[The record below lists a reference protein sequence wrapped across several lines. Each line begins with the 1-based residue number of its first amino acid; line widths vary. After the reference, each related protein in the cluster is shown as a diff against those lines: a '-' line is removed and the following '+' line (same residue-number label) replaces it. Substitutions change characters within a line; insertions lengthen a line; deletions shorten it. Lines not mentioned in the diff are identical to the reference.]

1 MGKYAIVGLSCLFPG
16 AATPDAYW
24 NNLMGAVDS
33 RTEGG
38 ERIFGHDPLAEE
50 TGPED
55 ERDRHRIYCT
65 RGGFIEATADLD
77 PSGYLLPA
85 DYLAGLDRSFHWA
98 LRVAGDALAD
108 AGVSPAAADGRA
120 AGRRTGVVFGNY
132 PFPTPASGRTAGKL
146 WDAAVYEG
154 LAAAGFPA
162 AGLPSGAADGSPA
175 RDRAAG
181 PAQRPL
187 DTLPEAHPLGR
198 LDARAEADNRGSFGA
213 GAVGGR
219 GGSVVQ
225 GPLGARLEAR
235 RLGSFEARAEADNR
249 GSFGAGAV
257 GGGGGSVVQGPL
269 GARLEARRLGSFEA
283 RAEAD
288 NRGSFGAGA
297 VGGRGGSV
305 GQGPLGAR
313 LEARRLGSFEA
324 RAEAHNLWPGGLPAH
339 VVAAALG
346 LDGPRHTL
354 DAACS
359 SALYAI
365 KLACAQL
372 ATGRADL
379 MLAGGVCAPDP
390 TVIHLSFS
398 DLHAYPPDGFSQPFD
413 ARSKGIITG
422 QGAAMVALKRLA
434 DARRDGDRVYAVVDA
449 VALGNDGP
457 GKHLLAPNV
466 NGQLAAYELAQKD
479 AGIEPQDVQYV
490 ECHATGTPLGDR
502 TELDGVE
509 RHFGRGPLLGSVKGN
524 IGHLLT
530 AAGMSSLVKVV
541 LALGHGVIPPTVG
554 VERPLPDTVANRVV
568 REPTPWPA
576 TEGVRRAAVSA
587 FGFGGTNAHVV
598 LSGPETDAEDDGTER
613 RTPQSL
619 AVIGMGAHFGSLTT
633 LDEFERAG
641 YEGTGAVRELPS
653 HRWRGFETLG
663 DGGAPQAAYIDGF
676 EVDATSYRIPPK
688 DLDHFN
694 QQHLLMMRVAE
705 EALKDAGYERP
716 APGGKDGAKGRR
728 VAVVLGMEMEP
739 SAEGHGA
746 RYALGRKLA
755 AWSATAGL
763 EPTEQQLAALT
774 RAARDGIHDSIE
786 ANEVLSYIG
795 NIMAARISSLW
806 NLTGPSFTVSSD
818 SAVGVD
824 ALDTARLLL
833 LDPSIEAVLVGAV
846 DLAAGPESTRARELL
861 TPGSVLGDG
870 AGAVV
875 VTRPGSVPPG
885 RTVYATVDALAVHHS
900 PTLDPRPAPDLV
912 AAAAEEALAA
922 AGVTPADVELVEAGA
937 AQDGTLEGLTRVWSA
952 ERAGGLLRTAV
963 SSVNSAVGDTGCAS
977 ALASVIR
984 AALCLHYGYQPIA
997 PEGVDGARLAGS
1009 AFFLAGDSRP
1019 WLRERREGR
1028 RTASVS
1034 VIGSAGSHAHVV
1046 LGGAQTRGEVAATD
1060 WVRSGG
1066 SLVVPV
1072 GADDI
1077 DTLMRRLGELREAV
1091 DSGADWT
1098 AQLADDRPAALKAVL
1113 VADDPAG
1120 LVRQLDQAAKDLPA
1134 VYRAGGEWTSP
1145 SGSCFAA
1152 RPAGGPGTR
1161 TALVYPGAFNSY
1173 LGLGRSLF
1181 RAFPGLLPRF
1191 ETQAELPAEML
1202 RSAAL
1207 YPRALGPLGRRELMG
1222 REAELIE
1229 DIPLMLA
1236 VGTSYAL
1243 LSTDLVREVLGVP
1256 VHGAFGYS
1264 LGESSMLFATGGWI
1278 KEARATTKIDASPLF
1293 VDRLRGPKKTVRALW
1308 GLGDEVPDQQV
1319 WATHVLLAP
1328 TDAVRAAVQR
1338 HDRVFITHVNTP
1350 TEVVVAGDPAQCR
1363 DVIAELGCQSAR
1375 SPANHVMHCPVVDGV
1390 LSELADLN
1398 RYPTGD
1404 VGDLVLYSSRHYAPV
1419 GALDQDVVAHNIA
1432 VTLRETVDFP
1442 RLIRRAY
1449 EDGFRCFIEV
1459 GPSSTCTRWIHET
1472 LGDDPHLSVPVDR
1485 RGARGATDIAR
1496 LVARLATHG
1505 VPVDLTPFRPRT
1517 AAPRRAPGL
1526 RTFTVGGTPVAPLVR
1541 DAAAP
1546 VLQAVRRA
1554 PHRPAPPPTPAAAVM
1569 GGAERGE
1576 HGAVLSPSRA
1586 PAAAATNVPGGEADP
1601 RDGAA
1606 PGGGAERRNHPTPTA
1621 TASARGAAPQ
1631 GRAVTVRADGGPV
1644 PAPAAPESAT
1654 APPAPTPAGATAPVA
1669 TASGGGAEPPGR
1681 AVPSV
1686 PLPAPAP
1693 PVPAT
1698 APPAPTPAGPTVPVA
1713 TASGGGAEPPG
1724 HVVPVVALPAS
1735 ALPVPATAPP
1745 APTPAGPTVP
1755 VATASGGG
1763 AEPPGRVVP
1772 VVALPASALPAPATV
1787 PTTPTPAGA
1796 TVPVATASGGGAEP
1810 PGRVVPVV
1818 ALPAPAFPVPAT
1830 APPTP
1835 TPAGA
1840 TVPVATASDGGAEP
1854 PGHVVPVVALSAP
1867 VLPVPA
1873 TVPTPPTPAGPT
1885 VPVVTASGGG
1895 AEPPGRAVP
1904 SVPVAVGDVLVPVPA
1919 PATAPPAP
1927 MPAAAPVPAVTAVA
1941 APGAAA
1947 PVPVTA
1953 GAPDQAPE
1961 LPVTAFHATEWDT
1974 AMPTRPDGPP
1984 VPALSLE
1991 REPITM
1997 LPADAVS
2004 AQSLGAV
2011 PPQAERADVPPRP
2024 AIFGAPLPVPEKP
2037 RQPDDHAATLTLVRS
2052 LRAEILEAHQEVLDA
2067 QRELR
2072 EELTAVLS
2080 ASTPVRPTPAAT
2092 EHPPKPEGVVW
2103 DEHDLLE
2110 FAVGKVGNVFGPR
2123 FTRID
2128 GYDRRVRLPAPP
2140 YLFATRVTR
2149 LDAEPGEFKPS
2160 FIRTEYD
2167 VPEDA
2172 WYAVD
2177 GQVPPAVTIE
2187 AGQCDLLLISYLGA
2201 DFTNRGQRVYRLL
2214 DSSLSFLGDLP
2225 RTGQTLRYDIW
2236 IDQFVRQG
2244 DTLLFFFHYDCYAD
2258 GELILKLNNACA
2270 GFFTDEELESSPGLV
2285 QGRVAPGLKEA
2296 ADPGRTA
2303 FKPLATTHRT
2313 SLTSADLDAL
2323 AEGRVAE
2330 VFGPGHRQPPGCNT
2344 SLRLPTRPLLM
2355 ADEVTV
2361 LDRKGGSHG
2370 LGRIEAVKELA
2381 PDAWYFTSHFPDDP
2395 VLAGSLV
2402 AEGAVQLLE
2411 TYALSLGLHLTLPDA
2426 RFQPVPDLRT
2436 EVKVRGQITPRNAR
2450 IEYRIDIT
2458 ELTLLPRP
2466 SLVADVVVLR
2476 DGTPSISVTGLGIRL
2491 REKPGTPYRP
2501 ETAGTVPHFL
2511 GRLSPA
2517 TGEPALL
2524 NEFHMAHAAKGD
2536 LAVAMGPEF
2545 EIYADSRAPYIPN
2558 GDFLFVDRVMKLEGT
2573 RGTLKRGA
2581 VMVTEYDSPEDA
2593 WYYADNGHPSM
2604 PNCVHMES
2612 SLQAAILLGY
2622 YLGATLPFPEEQF
2635 SIRNLDGHATLVKDI
2650 DLRGK
2655 TVQHRS
2661 TLLSSDRMPGSILQ
2675 NFSYELSCDGEVF
2688 YTGESLFG
2696 YFNEKALAHQVGLD
2710 KGQHVLPWLDTQPA
2724 RPPGT
2729 RRVDLRDFRAAE
2741 SARRGPR
2748 LAGGHL
2754 DLVEWVDILPGGG
2767 EHGQGYLRGHR
2778 SIRPDEWYFSC
2789 HFHRD
2794 PVMPGS
2800 LGVEALL
2807 QGMQVYAVETG
2818 LTDGLRN
2825 PRFAL
2830 SAGTDTTWS
2839 YRGQILRTD
2848 PDMEFDVHIKEIRRE
2863 PGRIVLLGD
2872 AHVWKSTL
2880 RIYRLGDLGIEIHH
2894 D

>member
-24 NNLMGAVDS
+24 SNLMGAVDS

-38 ERIFGHDPLAEE
+38 ERIFGHDPLAEGDGE
-50 TGPED
+50 
-55 ERDRHRIYCT
+55 DRHRIYCT
-65 RGGFIEATADLD
+65 RGGFLQAAPDLD

-98 LRVAGDALAD
+98 LRVAADALAD

-146 WDAAVYEG
+146 WDAAVSEG

-175 RDRAAG
+175 RDRTAGPAQGPSGARAEADDLGRLGAGAAGGRAAG
-181 PAQRPL
+181 PAQGLLGAGSDVDRL
-187 DTLPEAHPLGR
+187 GSLGAGVWVDDLGR
-198 LDARAEADNRGSFGA
+198 LGAGPAGDPGGSPAQGPPDTRSEADRLGPFGARAEAHNPGRLGADPAGDPGGSSAQGLLGA
-213 GAVGGR
+213 GSEVD
-219 GGSVVQ
+219 
-225 GPLGARLEAR
+225 
-235 RLGSFEARAEADNR
+235 RLGSL
-249 GSFGAGAV
+249 GAGV
-257 GGGGGSVVQGPL
+257 GVDDLGRLGAGPAGDGGGSSAQGPPDT
-269 GARLEARRLGSFEA
+269 RSEARHLGP
-283 RAEAD
+283 
-288 NRGSFGAGA
+288 FG
-297 VGGRGGSV
+297 
-305 GQGPLGAR
+305 
-313 LEARRLGSFEA
+313 A

-466 NGQLAAYELAQKD
+466 SGQLAAYELAHRE
-479 AGIEPQDVQYV
+479 AGVEPQDIQYV

-509 RHFGRGPLLGSVKGN
+509 RHFGRTPLLGSVKGN

-541 LALGHGVIPPTVG
+541 LALGHGVIPPTIKVA
-554 VERPLPDTVANRVV
+554 EPLPGTVADRVV

-576 TEGVRRAAVSA
+576 TGGARRAAVSA

-619 AVIGMGAHFGSLTT
+619 AVIGMGAHFGSFTT

-641 YEGTGAVRELPS
+641 YEGTGTVRELPS

-663 DGGAPQAAYIDGF
+663 DGGAPRAAYIDGF

-755 AWSATAGL
+755 AWSAAAGL
-763 EPTEQQLAALT
+763 EPTQEQLAALT

-795 NIMAARISSLW
+795 SIMAARISSLW
-806 NLTGPSFTVSSD
+806 NFTGPSFTVSSD

-846 DLAAGPESTRARELL
+846 DLAAGPESTRARGLL
-861 TPGSVLGDG
+861 APGSVLGDG
-870 AGAVV
+870 AGAVI
-875 VTRPGSVPPG
+875 VTRPGSVPPE

-937 AQDGTLEGLTRVWSA
+937 AHDGTLEGLSRVWSA
-952 ERAGGLLRTAV
+952 ERAGGALRTAV
-963 SSVNSAVGDTGCAS
+963 SAVNSAVGDTGCAS

-984 AALCLHYGYQPIA
+984 AALCLHYGYQPVA

-1028 RTASVS
+1028 RTAGVS

-1077 DTLMRRLGELREAV
+1077 DTLMRRLGELRDAV
-1091 DSGADWT
+1091 ESGGDWT
-1098 AQLADDRPAALKAVL
+1098 ARLAEDRPAALKAVL

-1120 LVRQLDQAAKDLPA
+1120 LVRQLDQAAKDLPG
-1134 VYRAGGEWTSP
+1134 VYRAGGEWISP

-1173 LGLGRSLF
+1173 LGLGRALF

-1191 ETQAELPAEML
+1191 EAQAELPAEML

-1207 YPRALGPLGRRELMG
+1207 YPRALGPLDRRELMG

-1308 GLGDEVPDQQV
+1308 GIGDEVPDQQV

-1328 TDAVRAAVQR
+1328 ADAVRAAVQR

-1363 DVIAELGCQSAR
+1363 DLIDQLGCQSAR

-1390 LSELADLN
+1390 LPELADLN

-1485 RGARGATDIAR
+1485 RGARGATDMAR

-1517 AAPRRAPGL
+1517 AAHRRAPGL
-1526 RTFTVGGTPVAPLVR
+1526 RTFTVGGTPVAPLVKE
-1541 DAAAP
+1541 AAAP
-1546 VLQAVRRA
+1546 VLDAVRRV
-1554 PHRPAPPPTPAAAVM
+1554 PAVAVM
-1569 GGAERGE
+1569 GGAEREE
-1576 HGAVLSPSRA
+1576 HGAA
-1586 PAAAATNVPGGEADP
+1586 PTNVPVGEADP
-1601 RDGAA
+1601 RTPTAPQAPPPGAA
-1606 PGGGAERRNHPTPTA
+1606 RRNHP
-1621 TASARGAAPQ
+1621 APPQ
-1631 GRAVTVRADGGPV
+1631 DRAVSSVPV
-1644 PAPAAPESAT
+1644 PAAAGSPPAAAAVS
-1654 APPAPTPAGATAPVA
+1654 PAPAVAPASVATVTGRDAVPQGGAVPSVPVGGAFVPRPARAAPDSAPVSPA
-1669 TASGGGAEPPGR
+1669 PAPARASVPVAPASGRDAVPQGR

-1686 PLPAPAP
+1686 PAVAAAVSPAP
-1693 PVPAT
+1693 PVA
-1698 APPAPTPAGPTVPVA
+1698 
-1713 TASGGGAEPPG
+1713 
-1724 HVVPVVALPAS
+1724 PAS
-1735 ALPVPATAPP
+1735 VAAVTGRDAVPQGPAVSSMPVGAPVPGLGAAAP
-1745 APTPAGPTVP
+1745 AA
-1755 VATASGGG
+1755 
-1763 AEPPGRVVP
+1763 
-1772 VVALPASALPAPATV
+1772 ATV
-1787 PTTPTPAGA
+1787 PPADA
-1796 TVPVATASGGGAEP
+1796 PLPVAPAL
-1810 PGRVVPVV
+1810 GREAVPQ
-1818 ALPAPAFPVPAT
+1818 
-1830 APPTP
+1830 
-1835 TPAGA
+1835 
-1840 TVPVATASDGGAEP
+1840 
-1854 PGHVVPVVALSAP
+1854 
-1867 VLPVPA
+1867 
-1873 TVPTPPTPAGPT
+1873 
-1885 VPVVTASGGG
+1885 
-1895 AEPPGRAVP
+1895 GRAVP
-1904 SVPVAVGDVLVPVPA
+1904 VGGAPVPG
-1919 PATAPPAP
+1919 
-1927 MPAAAPVPAVTAVA
+1927 PAAAAPGSAAVSPVPAVTAVA
-1941 APGAAA
+1941 PLGAS
-1947 PVPVTA
+1947 PSVPVTA

-1961 LPVTAFHATEWDT
+1961 LPDTAFHATEWDT

-1997 LPADAVS
+1997 LPAAAVS
-2004 AQSLGAV
+2004 APVV
-2011 PPQAERADVPPRP
+2011 PPQAGRADVPPRP

-2080 ASTPVRPTPAAT
+2080 ASTSVPAAPAT
-2092 EHPPKPEGVVW
+2092 TPRPPKPEGVVW

-2140 YLFATRVTR
+2140 YLFATRVTQ

-2285 QGRVAPGLKEA
+2285 QGRVAPGLKVT

-2323 AEGRVAE
+2323 AEGRIAE

-2370 LGRIEAVKELA
+2370 LGRIEAVQELA

-2458 ELTLLPRP
+2458 ELNLLPRP

-2536 LAVAMGPEF
+2536 LAIAMGPEF

-2604 PNCVHMES
+2604 PNCVYMES

-2635 SIRNLDGHATLVKDI
+2635 SIRNLDGHATLVKDV

-2696 YFNEKALAHQVGLD
+2696 YFTEKALVHQVGLD
-2710 KGQHVLPWLDTQPA
+2710 KGQHVLPWLDTQSA
-2724 RPPGT
+2724 RPSGT
-2729 RRVDLRDFRAAE
+2729 RRIDLRDFRTAE
-2741 SARRGPR
+2741 TARRGPR

-2818 LTDGLRN
+2818 LTEGLRN

-2830 SAGTDTTWS
+2830 ATGVDTTWS

-2863 PGRIVLLGD
+2863 PGRVVVIGD

-2880 RIYRLGDLGIEIHH
+2880 RIYRLGDLAIEIHH

>member
-16 AATPDAYW
+16 AATPEAYW
-24 NNLMGAVDS
+24 NNLMGGVDS

-38 ERIFGHDPLAEE
+38 ERIFGHDPLAGGGEGGEE
-50 TGPED
+50 
-55 ERDRHRIYCT
+55 RHRIYCT
-65 RGGFIEATADLD
+65 RGGFVEDAPALD
-77 PSGYLLPA
+77 PAGYALPA

-146 WDAAVYEG
+146 WDAAVSEG

-162 AGLPSGAADGSPA
+162 AGLPSGAADGDPA
-175 RDRAAG
+175 SDPGAA
-181 PAQRPL
+181 
-187 DTLPEAHPLGR
+187 T
-198 LDARAEADNRGSFGA
+198 
-213 GAVGGR
+213 AV
-219 GGSVVQ
+219 
-225 GPLGARLEAR
+225 
-235 RLGSFEARAEADNR
+235 
-249 GSFGAGAV
+249 
-257 GGGGGSVVQGPL
+257 
-269 GARLEARRLGSFEA
+269 
-283 RAEAD
+283 
-288 NRGSFGAGA
+288 
-297 VGGRGGSV
+297 
-305 GQGPLGAR
+305 
-313 LEARRLGSFEA
+313 
-324 RAEAHNLWPGGLPAH
+324 AHNMWPGGLPAH

-359 SALYAI
+359 SALYALQ
-365 KLACAQL
+365 LACAQL

-434 DARRDGDRVYAVVDA
+434 DAQRDGDRVYAVIDA

-466 NGQLAAYELAQKD
+466 TGQLATYELAYRD
-479 AGIEPQDVQYV
+479 TDFTPQDVQYV

-541 LALGHGVIPPTVG
+541 LALGQGVIPPTVG
-554 VERPLPDTVANRVV
+554 VAEPLPDTVADRVV
-568 REPTPWPA
+568 RQPVPWPA
-576 TEGVRRAAVSA
+576 ADGARRAAVSA

-598 LSGPETDAEDDGTER
+598 LSEPGGRQEDPAE
-613 RTPQSL
+613 PSKPSPM
-619 AVIGMGAHFGSLTT
+619 AVIGMGAHFGSFTT

-641 YEGTGAVRELPS
+641 YEGTDAVRELPP
-653 HRWRGFETLG
+653 HRWRGFETL
-663 DGGAPQAAYIDGF
+663 DGVAAPPAAYIEGF

-716 APGGKDGAKGRR
+716 GPGTKGRR

-755 AWSATAGL
+755 AWCAGAGL
-763 EPTEQQLAALT
+763 APTDEQLAALT

-818 SAVGVD
+818 SAVGAD
-824 ALDTARLLL
+824 ALDAARLLL

-846 DLAAGPESTRARELL
+846 DLAAGPESTLARAALFAGAAL
-861 TPGSVLGDG
+861 MPGGPLGDG
-870 AGAVV
+870 AGALV
-875 VTRPGSVPPG
+875 VTRPGSVPPE
-885 RTVYATVDALAVHHS
+885 RTVYATVDSLAVHHS
-900 PTLDPRPAPDLV
+900 PTLDPRPDPGLV

-922 AGVTPADVELVEAGA
+922 AGVTPAEVELVESGA
-937 AQDGTLEGLTRVWSA
+937 LTDGALTGLTRVWTG
-952 ERAGGLLRTAV
+952 EKPLRTAL
-963 SSVNSAVGDTGCAS
+963 SSVNSAVGDAGCAS
-977 ALASVIR
+977 VLASVIR
-984 AALCLHYGYQPIA
+984 AALCLHYAYQPVA
-997 PEGVDGARLAGS
+997 PAGVDGTRLAGS
-1009 AFFLAGDSRP
+1009 ALFLATDSRP

-1028 RTASVS
+1028 RIASVS
-1034 VIGSAGSHAHVV
+1034 VTGTAGTHAHLV

-1077 DTLMRRLGELREAV
+1077 DTLVRRLGELRDAVEA
-1091 DSGADWT
+1091 GGDW
-1098 AQLADDRPAALKAVL
+1098 AGLVEDRPAALKAVL

-1120 LVRQLDQAAKDLPA
+1120 LIRQLEQASKDLPG

-1152 RPAGGPGTR
+1152 RPAGGPGTK

-1173 LGLGRSLF
+1173 LGLGRSFF

-1202 RSAAL
+1202 RSHAL
-1207 YPRALGPLGRRELMG
+1207 YPRALRPIDRRELMR
-1222 REAELIE
+1222 REAELID

-1264 LGESSMLFATGGWI
+1264 LGESSMLFATGGWV

-1293 VDRLRGPKKTVRALW
+1293 VDRLRGRKKTVRGLW
-1308 GLGDEVPDQQV
+1308 GLGDDVPDQDV
-1319 WATHVLLAP
+1319 WATYVVLAP
-1328 TDAVRAAVQR
+1328 AAEVRAAVGGY
-1338 HDRVFITHVNTP
+1338 DRVYITHVNTP
-1350 TEVVVAGDPAQCR
+1350 AEVVVAGDPAQCR
-1363 DVIAELGCQSAR
+1363 ELIDGLGCQSAR

-1390 LSELADLN
+1390 LPELADLN

-1442 RLIRRAY
+1442 RLVRRAY

-1472 LGDDPHLSVPVDR
+1472 LGDDPHVSVPVDR
-1485 RGARGATDIAR
+1485 RGARGATDTAR
-1496 LVARLATHG
+1496 LVARLAAHAI
-1505 VPVDLTPFRPRT
+1505 PVDLTPFRPRT
-1517 AAPRRAPGL
+1517 TPEPRPIGR
-1526 RTFTVGGTPVAPLVR
+1526 RTFEVGGTPVTPLVTEAATPVLEGVR
-1541 DAAAP
+1541 RLPEPAVVSAGTPASGRAPVSAGAPASEAVSAAAETTPSEPVRMLPATAPVEPVRTFPASVPAEPVPAVPVTAASQLSPALTTAAAAP
-1546 VLQAVRRA
+1546 GATPRA
-1554 PHRPAPPPTPAAAVM
+1554 Q
-1569 GGAERGE
+1569 
-1576 HGAVLSPSRA
+1576 
-1586 PAAAATNVPGGEADP
+1586 AAAAS
-1601 RDGAA
+1601 GAA
-1606 PGGGAERRNHPTPTA
+1606 PPAPAPHHAPPTA
-1621 TASARGAAPQ
+1621 TAP
-1631 GRAVTVRADGGPV
+1631 GPR
-1644 PAPAAPESAT
+1644 P
-1654 APPAPTPAGATAPVA
+1654 
-1669 TASGGGAEPPGR
+1669 EPPPP
-1681 AVPSV
+1681 PSS
-1686 PLPAPAP
+1686 P
-1693 PVPAT
+1693 
-1698 APPAPTPAGPTVPVA
+1698 
-1713 TASGGGAEPPG
+1713 
-1724 HVVPVVALPAS
+1724 
-1735 ALPVPATAPP
+1735 
-1745 APTPAGPTVP
+1745 
-1755 VATASGGG
+1755 
-1763 AEPPGRVVP
+1763 
-1772 VVALPASALPAPATV
+1772 
-1787 PTTPTPAGA
+1787 
-1796 TVPVATASGGGAEP
+1796 
-1810 PGRVVPVV
+1810 
-1818 ALPAPAFPVPAT
+1818 
-1830 APPTP
+1830 
-1835 TPAGA
+1835 
-1840 TVPVATASDGGAEP
+1840 
-1854 PGHVVPVVALSAP
+1854 
-1867 VLPVPA
+1867 
-1873 TVPTPPTPAGPT
+1873 
-1885 VPVVTASGGG
+1885 
-1895 AEPPGRAVP
+1895 
-1904 SVPVAVGDVLVPVPA
+1904 
-1919 PATAPPAP
+1919 
-1927 MPAAAPVPAVTAVA
+1927 
-1941 APGAAA
+1941 

-1961 LPVTAFHATEWDT
+1961 PPVEGFHATEWDT

-1991 REPITM
+1991 RDPITM
-1997 LPADAVS
+1997 LPADAVP
-2004 AQSLGAV
+2004 APSLGAV
-2011 PPQAERADVPPRP
+2011 PPQAAPADVPADVPPRP
-2024 AIFGAPLPVPEKP
+2024 AIFGAPLPVPPKP
-2037 RQPDDHAATLTLVRS
+2037 DRPTDDRAATLALVRS

-2072 EELTAVLS
+2072 EELTALLS
-2080 ASTPVRPTPAAT
+2080 TSPTPQPPALAQSPLPTQPPALAQPPTSTQPSTSTPQPPAPTPAQPPTPTQPPTPLQPPTTPQSPPPSPQSPPITPQAPPT
-2092 EHPPKPEGVVW
+2092 TPHPPKPEGVVW
-2103 DEHDLLE
+2103 DERDLLE

-2123 FTRID
+2123 FARID

-2140 YLFATRVTR
+2140 YLFATRVTQ
-2149 LDAEPGEFKPS
+2149 LDAEPGEFRPS

-2214 DSSLSFLGDLP
+2214 DSSLSFVGDLP

-2285 QGRVAPGLKEA
+2285 QGKVAGKVKSQ
-2296 ADPGRTA
+2296 ADSGRSG
-2303 FKPLATTHRT
+2303 FKPLAVTHRT
-2313 SLTSADLDAL
+2313 SLSATDLDAL
-2323 AEGRVAE
+2323 AEGRIAD

-2355 ADEVTV
+2355 ADEVTL

-2411 TYALSLGLHLTLPDA
+2411 LYALSLGLHLTLPDA
-2426 RFQPVPDLRT
+2426 RFQPVPGLRT

-2476 DGTPSISVTGLGIRL
+2476 DGTPSIGVTGLGIRL

-2545 EIYADSRAPYIPN
+2545 EVYADSRAPYIPN

-2581 VMVTEYDSPEDA
+2581 VMVTEYDAPEDA
-2593 WYYADNGHPSM
+2593 WYYADNGHPYM
-2604 PNCVHMES
+2604 PNCVYMES

-2635 SIRNLDGHATLVKDI
+2635 SIRNLDGRATLVKDV

-2661 TLLSSDRMPGSILQ
+2661 TLLSSDRMPGSTLQ

-2710 KGQHVLPWLDTQPA
+2710 KGQHVLPWLDTQGA
-2724 RPPGT
+2724 RPAGT
-2729 RRVDLRDFRAAE
+2729 RRVDLREYRAAE
-2741 SARRGPR
+2741 ATRGGPR

-2754 DLVEWVDILPGGG
+2754 DLVEWLDVLPGGG

-2830 SAGTDTTWS
+2830 SSGTETKWT

-2848 PDMEFDVHIKEIRRE
+2848 PDMEFDVHVKEVRRE

-2880 RIYRLGDLGIEIHH
+2880 RIYRLEDLGIEIHH

>member
-16 AATPDAYW
+16 AATPDTYW

-38 ERIFGHDPLAEE
+38 ERIFGHDPLAE
-50 TGPED
+50 D
-55 ERDRHRIYCT
+55 ENADRHRIYCT
-65 RGGFIEATADLD
+65 RGGFVEAGEVID
-77 PSGYLLPA
+77 PAAYALPA

-98 LRVAGDALAD
+98 LRVADNALAD
-108 AGVSPAAADGRA
+108 AGASPAAAAGRGV
-120 AGRRTGVVFGNY
+120 GRRTGVVFGNY
-132 PFPTPASGRTAGKL
+132 PFPTPSSGRTAGKL

-154 LAAAGFPA
+154 LAAAGFSA
-162 AGLPSGAADGSPA
+162 AGLPSGAEDGSPA
-175 RDRAAG
+175 RDRSQGDLG
-181 PAQRPL
+181 PAGSNGPSGDGSSGDPRNP
-187 DTLPEAHPLGR
+187 
-198 LDARAEADNRGSFGA
+198 AD
-213 GAVGGR
+213 
-219 GGSVVQ
+219 
-225 GPLGARLEAR
+225 
-235 RLGSFEARAEADNR
+235 
-249 GSFGAGAV
+249 
-257 GGGGGSVVQGPL
+257 
-269 GARLEARRLGSFEA
+269 
-283 RAEAD
+283 
-288 NRGSFGAGA
+288 
-297 VGGRGGSV
+297 
-305 GQGPLGAR
+305 
-313 LEARRLGSFEA
+313 
-324 RAEAHNLWPGGLPAH
+324 AHNLWPGGLPAH

-365 KLACAQL
+365 QLACAQL
-372 ATGRADL
+372 ATGGADV

-434 DARRDGDRVYAVVDA
+434 DARRDGDRVYAVIDSVS
-449 VALGNDGP
+449 LGNDGP
-457 GKHLLAPNV
+457 GKHLLVPNV
-466 NGQLAAYELAQKD
+466 TGQLAAYELAYRE
-479 AGIEPQDVQYV
+479 AGIEPRDVQYV

-509 RHFGRGPLLGSVKGN
+509 RYFGRGPLLGSVKGN

-541 LALGHGVIPPTVG
+541 LALGRGVIPPTTG
-554 VERPLPDTVANRVV
+554 VAVPLPGTVADRVV

-576 TEGVRRAAVSA
+576 TTDGVRRAAVSA

-598 LSGPETDAEDDGTER
+598 LSAPESVSGSVSVSRPESASEQATRPATDDTER
-613 RTPQSL
+613 TKPPSL
-619 AVIGMGAHFGSLTT
+619 AIIGMGAHFGSFST
-633 LDEFERAG
+633 LDAFERAG
-641 YEGTGAVRELPS
+641 YEGISGVRELPPN
-653 HRWRGFETLG
+653 RWRGFESAP
-663 DGGAPQAAYIDGF
+663 GGPLERAGLAHDFVPKAAYLDGF
-676 EVDATSYRIPPK
+676 EADATSYRIPPN

-716 APGGKDGAKGRR
+716 GPGAKGRR

-755 AWSATAGL
+755 AWCAAAGL
-763 EPTEQQLAALT
+763 DPTDEQLAALT
-774 RAARDGIHDSIE
+774 KAARDGIHDSIE

-833 LDPSIEAVLVGAV
+833 LDPSVEAVLVGAV
-846 DLAAGPESTRARELL
+846 DLAAGPESQLARSILE
-861 TPGSVLGDG
+861 PGTVLGDG

-875 VTRPGSVPPG
+875 VTRPGSIPPE
-885 RTVYATVDALAVHHS
+885 RTVYATVDGLAVHHA

-912 AAAAEEALAA
+912 AAAAEDALAA

-937 AQDGTLEGLTRVWSA
+937 VREEVVEGLARVWTGV
-952 ERAGGLLRTAV
+952 RVGGLLRTALGGV
-963 SSVNSAVGDTGCAS
+963 KSQVGETGCAS

-984 AALCLHYGYQPIA
+984 AALCLHYAYQPIA
-997 PEGVDGARLAGS
+997 PDGVDGARLAGS
-1009 AFFLAGDSRP
+1009 AFFLATDSRP

-1034 VIGSAGSHAHVV
+1034 VTGTAGSHAHIV

-1077 DTLMRRLGELREAV
+1077 DTLVRRLGEVRAAV
-1091 DSGADWT
+1091 EDGGDW
-1098 AQLADDRPAALKAVL
+1098 AALAEDRPAALKAVL

-1120 LVRQLDQAAKDLPA
+1120 LVRQLEQAAKDLPG

-1152 RPAGGPGTR
+1152 RPAGGPGTK

-1173 LGLGRSLF
+1173 LGLGRALF

-1191 ETQAELPAEML
+1191 EAQAELPAEML

-1207 YPRALGPLGRRELMG
+1207 YPRALGPLDRRELMR

-1278 KEARATTKIDASPLF
+1278 KEARGTAKIDASPLF

-1308 GLGDEVPDQQV
+1308 HLGDDVPDAAV

-1328 TDAVRAAVQR
+1328 ADDVREAVTRY
-1338 HDRVFITHVNTP
+1338 DRVFITHVNTP
-1350 TEVVVAGDPAQCR
+1350 DEVVVAGDPAQCR
-1363 DVIAELGCQSAR
+1363 DLIDTLGCRSAR
-1375 SPANHVMHCPVVDGV
+1375 SPANHVMHCPVVDGD
-1390 LSELADLN
+1390 LNELADLN

-1419 GALDQDVVAHNIA
+1419 GDLDQDTVAHNIA
-1432 VTLRETVDFP
+1432 ITLRETVDFP

-1449 EDGFRCFIEV
+1449 DDGFRAFIEV

-1472 LGDDPHLSVPVDR
+1472 LADAPHISVPVDR

-1496 LVARLATHG
+1496 LVARLAAHG

-1517 AAPRRAPGL
+1517 TAARRPLGL
-1526 RTFTVGGTPVAPLVR
+1526 RMFPVGGEPVAPLV
-1541 DAAAP
+1541 
-1546 VLQAVRRA
+1546 
-1554 PHRPAPPPTPAAAVM
+1554 
-1569 GGAERGE
+1569 
-1576 HGAVLSPSRA
+1576 
-1586 PAAAATNVPGGEADP
+1586 
-1601 RDGAA
+1601 
-1606 PGGGAERRNHPTPTA
+1606 
-1621 TASARGAAPQ
+1621 ARGAEGIVGAIRRVP
-1631 GRAVTVRADGGPV
+1631 VRERVEVGVPTPVLTTSSTEPLPASVVPVAEPVPV
-1644 PAPAAPESAT
+1644 PALVQVPVAAGVLSEPRPVRDVPLIEPVSDPASKPPVPLGELAPE
-1654 APPAPTPAGATAPVA
+1654 PT
-1669 TASGGGAEPPGR
+1669 
-1681 AVPSV
+1681 
-1686 PLPAPAP
+1686 PAPAP
-1693 PVPAT
+1693 
-1698 APPAPTPAGPTVPVA
+1698 
-1713 TASGGGAEPPG
+1713 
-1724 HVVPVVALPAS
+1724 ALPAQEF
-1735 ALPVPATAPP
+1735 PHP
-1745 APTPAGPTVP
+1745 
-1755 VATASGGG
+1755 
-1763 AEPPGRVVP
+1763 EPHP
-1772 VVALPASALPAPATV
+1772 
-1787 PTTPTPAGA
+1787 
-1796 TVPVATASGGGAEP
+1796 
-1810 PGRVVPVV
+1810 
-1818 ALPAPAFPVPAT
+1818 
-1830 APPTP
+1830 
-1835 TPAGA
+1835 
-1840 TVPVATASDGGAEP
+1840 
-1854 PGHVVPVVALSAP
+1854 
-1867 VLPVPA
+1867 
-1873 TVPTPPTPAGPT
+1873 
-1885 VPVVTASGGG
+1885 
-1895 AEPPGRAVP
+1895 
-1904 SVPVAVGDVLVPVPA
+1904 
-1919 PATAPPAP
+1919 
-1927 MPAAAPVPAVTAVA
+1927 
-1941 APGAAA
+1941 
-1947 PVPVTA
+1947 
-1953 GAPDQAPE
+1953 
-1961 LPVTAFHATEWDT
+1961 TEWDT
-1974 AMPTRPDGPP
+1974 AMPIRPDGPP
-1984 VPALSLE
+1984 VPALTLE

-1997 LPADAVS
+1997 VPA
-2004 AQSLGAV
+2004 GAV
-2011 PPQAERADVPPRP
+2011 PARPLDAVPPPAPRPDVPHRP
-2024 AIFGAPLPVPEKP
+2024 AIFGAPLPVPPAVQPQP
-2037 RQPDDHAATLTLVRS
+2037 RPEPEPSARAASDHASTLALVRS
-2052 LRAEILEAHQEVLDA
+2052 LRAEILEAHQEVLEA

-2072 EELTAVLS
+2072 EELVAVLS
-2080 ASTPVRPTPAAT
+2080 TAATAAPVAETVTEPAAAVVVEPVVEPGVEPVVPAVAFPGSEQT
-2092 EHPPKPEGVVW
+2092 SAARSNRPKPEGVVW
-2103 DEHDLLE
+2103 DEEDLLE
-2110 FAVGKVGNVFGPR
+2110 FATGKVGNVFGPR
-2123 FTRID
+2123 FARID
-2128 GYDRRVRLPAPP
+2128 GYQRRVRLPAPP
-2140 YLFATRVTR
+2140 YLFATRVTQ

-2167 VPEDA
+2167 VPQDA

-2201 DFTNRGQRVYRLL
+2201 DFTNRGNRVYRLL
-2214 DSSLSFLGDLP
+2214 DSSLSFVGDLP

-2285 QGRVAPGLKEA
+2285 QGRVAPGLKA
-2296 ADPGRTA
+2296 TPDPGRSA
-2303 FKPLATTHRT
+2303 FKPLAPTHRT
-2313 SLTSADLDAL
+2313 ALSAADLDAL
-2323 AEGRVAE
+2323 SEGRIAD

-2344 SLRLPTRPLLM
+2344 SLRLPARPLLM

-2361 LDRKGGSHG
+2361 LDRKGGPHG
-2370 LGRIEAVKELA
+2370 LGRIEAVKELQ

-2411 TYALSLGLHLTLPDA
+2411 LYALSLGLHLTLPDA

-2436 EVKVRGQITPRNAR
+2436 EVKVRGQITPRNSR

-2476 DGTPSISVTGLGIRL
+2476 DGTPSIGVTGLGIRL

-2501 ETAGTVPHFL
+2501 ETAGTIPHFL

-2536 LAVAMGPEF
+2536 LAIAMGPEF
-2545 EIYADSRAPYIPN
+2545 EVYADSRAPYIPN

-2581 VMVTEYDSPEDA
+2581 VMVTEYDAPEDA
-2593 WYYADNGHPSM
+2593 WYYTDNGHPYM
-2604 PNCVHMES
+2604 PNCVYMES

-2622 YLGATLPFPEEQF
+2622 YLGATLPYPEEQF
-2635 SIRNLDGHATLVKDI
+2635 SIRNLDGHATLVKDL

-2655 TVQHRS
+2655 TIQHRS

-2710 KGQHVLPWLDTQPA
+2710 KGQHVLPWLDTQA
-2724 RPPGT
+2724 SRPPGT
-2729 RRVDLRDFRAAE
+2729 RRVDLRAYRSVE
-2741 SARRGPR
+2741 PARHGPR

-2754 DLVEWVDILPGGG
+2754 DLVEWLDILPGGG

-2807 QGMQVYAVETG
+2807 QGLQVYAVESG

-2830 SAGTDTTWS
+2830 SSGTETKWS

-2848 PDMEFDVHIKEIRRE
+2848 PDMEFDVHVKEVRRE
-2863 PGRIVLLGD
+2863 PGRIVLLGT

-2880 RIYRLGDLGIEIHH
+2880 RIYRLDDIAIEIHH

>member
-24 NNLMGAVDS
+24 SNLMGAVDS

-38 ERIFGHDPLAEE
+38 ERIFGHDPLAEGDGE
-50 TGPED
+50 
-55 ERDRHRIYCT
+55 DRHRIYCT
-65 RGGFIEATADLD
+65 RGGFLQAAPDLD
-77 PSGYLLPA
+77 PSEYLLPA

-146 WDAAVYEG
+146 WDAAVSEG

-175 RDRAAG
+175 RDRTAG
-181 PAQRPL
+181 PAQGPL
-187 DTLPEAHPLGR
+187 DTRPEARHLGPS
-198 LDARAEADNRGSFGA
+198 EADNLGWLGA
-213 GAVGGR
+213 GPAGDR
-219 GGSVVQ
+219 GGSPVQ
-225 GPLGARLEAR
+225 EPLDTRSEADRLGPLG
-235 RLGSFEARAEADNR
+235 
-249 GSFGAGAV
+249 
-257 GGGGGSVVQGPL
+257 
-269 GARLEARRLGSFEA
+269 
-283 RAEAD
+283 
-288 NRGSFGAGA
+288 
-297 VGGRGGSV
+297 
-305 GQGPLGAR
+305 
-313 LEARRLGSFEA
+313 A

-346 LDGPRHTL
+346 LGGPRHTL

-466 NGQLAAYELAQKD
+466 SGQLAAYELAHRE
-479 AGIEPQDVQYV
+479 AGVEPQDIQYV

-509 RHFGRGPLLGSVKGN
+509 RHFGRTPLLGSVKGN

-541 LALGHGVIPPTVG
+541 LALGHGVIPPTIG
-554 VERPLPDTVANRVV
+554 VAEPLPGTVADRVV
-568 REPTPWPA
+568 RGPTPWPA
-576 TEGVRRAAVSA
+576 TGGARRAAVSA

-598 LSGPETDAEDDGTER
+598 LSGPETDVEDDGTER

-619 AVIGMGAHFGSLTT
+619 AVIGMGAHFGSFTT

-641 YEGTGAVRELPS
+641 YEGTGTVRELPS

-663 DGGAPQAAYIDGF
+663 DGGAPRAAYIDGF

-716 APGGKDGAKGRR
+716 GPGGKDAAKGRR

-755 AWSATAGL
+755 AWSAAAGL
-763 EPTEQQLAALT
+763 EPTAEQLAALT

-795 NIMAARISSLW
+795 SIMAARISSLW
-806 NLTGPSFTVSSD
+806 NFTGPSFTVSSD

-861 TPGSVLGDG
+861 APGSVLGDG

-875 VTRPGSVPPG
+875 VTRPGSVPPE

-937 AQDGTLEGLTRVWSA
+937 AQDGTLEGLSRVWSA
-952 ERAGGLLRTAV
+952 ERAGGALRTAV
-963 SSVNSAVGDTGCAS
+963 SAVDSAVGDTGCAS

-984 AALCLHYGYQPIA
+984 AALCLHYGYQPVA

-1028 RTASVS
+1028 RTAGVS
-1034 VIGSAGSHAHVV
+1034 VVGSAGSHAHVV

-1077 DTLMRRLGELREAV
+1077 DTLMRRLGELRDAV

-1098 AQLADDRPAALKAVL
+1098 ARLAEDRPAALKAVL
-1113 VADDPAG
+1113 VADDTAG
-1120 LVRQLDQAAKDLPA
+1120 LVRQLDQAAKDLPG
-1134 VYRAGGEWTSP
+1134 VYRAGGEWISP

-1152 RPAGGPGTR
+1152 RPAGGPGTK

-1207 YPRALGPLGRRELMG
+1207 YPRALGPLDRRELMG

-1308 GLGDEVPDQQV
+1308 GIGDEVPDQQV

-1328 TDAVRAAVQR
+1328 ADAVRAAVQR

-1363 DVIAELGCQSAR
+1363 DLIDELGCQSAR

-1472 LGDDPHLSVPVDR
+1472 LGDDLHLSVPVDR

-1517 AAPRRAPGL
+1517 AAHRPAPGL

-1541 DAAAP
+1541 EAAAP
-1546 VLQAVRRA
+1546 VLDAVRRV
-1554 PHRPAPPPTPAAAVM
+1554 PAAAVM

-1576 HGAVLSPSRA
+1576 HGAAPQSPAPAATLAPAPADAPVPVVSASGRGA
-1586 PAAAATNVPGGEADP
+1586 APSVPAAAAFVPRPA
-1601 RDGAA
+1601 GAA
-1606 PGGGAERRNHPTPTA
+1606 PDSAAVSLAPAPTGAPLPVTPASVRGAEPL
-1621 TASARGAAPQ
+1621 
-1631 GRAVTVRADGGPV
+1631 GRAVSSVPVGSAPV
-1644 PAPAAPESAT
+1644 PAAAGSPPT
-1654 APPAPTPAGATAPVA
+1654 AA
-1669 TASGGGAEPPGR
+1669 
-1681 AVPSV
+1681 AVS
-1686 PLPAPAP
+1686 PAPAP
-1693 PVPAT
+1693 AGAPVP
-1698 APPAPTPAGPTVPVA
+1698 GR
-1713 TASGGGAEPPG
+1713 GAEPQAPAVSSMPVGAPVPG
-1724 HVVPVVALPAS
+1724 PGAAVPAVAAVSAADAPLPVAPAS
-1735 ALPVPATAPP
+1735 
-1745 APTPAGPTVP
+1745 
-1755 VATASGGG
+1755 
-1763 AEPPGRVVP
+1763 PGREAVP
-1772 VVALPASALPAPATV
+1772 
-1787 PTTPTPAGA
+1787 
-1796 TVPVATASGGGAEP
+1796 
-1810 PGRVVPVV
+1810 R
-1818 ALPAPAFPVPAT
+1818 
-1830 APPTP
+1830 
-1835 TPAGA
+1835 
-1840 TVPVATASDGGAEP
+1840 
-1854 PGHVVPVVALSAP
+1854 
-1867 VLPVPA
+1867 
-1873 TVPTPPTPAGPT
+1873 
-1885 VPVVTASGGG
+1885 
-1895 AEPPGRAVP
+1895 GRAVP
-1904 SVPVAVGDVLVPVPA
+1904 SVPVGGAPVPG
-1919 PATAPPAP
+1919 
-1927 MPAAAPVPAVTAVA
+1927 PAAAAPGSAAVSPLPDPVPAVTAGA
-1941 APGAAA
+1941 PPGASAS
-1947 PVPVTA
+1947 VPVTA

-1961 LPVTAFHATEWDT
+1961 LPDTAFHATEWDT
-1974 AMPTRPDGPP
+1974 AMPTRPDGPS

-2004 AQSLGAV
+2004 APS
-2011 PPQAERADVPPRP
+2011 PQTGRADVPPRP

-2080 ASTPVRPTPAAT
+2080 ASTSVQAAPAAT
-2092 EHPPKPEGVVW
+2092 PRPPKPEGVVW

-2140 YLFATRVTR
+2140 YLFATRVTQ

-2285 QGRVAPGLKEA
+2285 QGRVAPGLKTA

-2323 AEGRVAE
+2323 AEGRIAE

-2536 LAVAMGPEF
+2536 LAIAMGPEF

-2604 PNCVHMES
+2604 PNCVYMES

-2635 SIRNLDGHATLVKDI
+2635 SIRNLDGHATLVKDV

-2724 RPPGT
+2724 RPSGT
-2729 RRVDLRDFRAAE
+2729 RRIDLRDFRTAE
-2741 SARRGPR
+2741 TARRGPR

-2830 SAGTDTTWS
+2830 ATGVDTTWS

>member
-24 NNLMGAVDS
+24 NNLMGGVDS

-38 ERIFGHDPLAEE
+38 ERIFGHDPLAGQRPLTDGESGE
-50 TGPED
+50 
-55 ERDRHRIYCT
+55 RHRIYCT
-65 RGGFIEATADLD
+65 RGGFVEDAPALDLA
-77 PSGYLLPA
+77 GYALPA

-146 WDAAVYEG
+146 WDAAVSEG

-162 AGLPSGAADGSPA
+162 AGLPSGAADGDPA
-175 RDRAAG
+175 SDRSGRAA
-181 PAQRPL
+181 
-187 DTLPEAHPLGR
+187 
-198 LDARAEADNRGSFGA
+198 
-213 GAVGGR
+213 
-219 GGSVVQ
+219 
-225 GPLGARLEAR
+225 
-235 RLGSFEARAEADNR
+235 
-249 GSFGAGAV
+249 
-257 GGGGGSVVQGPL
+257 
-269 GARLEARRLGSFEA
+269 
-283 RAEAD
+283 
-288 NRGSFGAGA
+288 
-297 VGGRGGSV
+297 
-305 GQGPLGAR
+305 
-313 LEARRLGSFEA
+313 
-324 RAEAHNLWPGGLPAH
+324 AHNLWPGGLPAH

-359 SALYAI
+359 SALYALQ
-365 KLACAQL
+365 LACAQL

-434 DARRDGDRVYAVVDA
+434 DAHRDGDRVYAVIDA

-466 NGQLAAYELAQKD
+466 TGQLTTYELAYRGTD
-479 AGIEPQDVQYV
+479 FTPRDIQYV

-509 RHFGRGPLLGSVKGN
+509 RYFGRGPLLGSVKGN

-554 VERPLPDTVANRVV
+554 VAEPLPGTVADRVV
-568 REPTPWPA
+568 RQPVPWPA
-576 TEGVRRAAVSA
+576 TDGVRRAAVSA

-598 LSGPETDAEDDGTER
+598 LSEPKAQQEEPAEPPTLS
-613 RTPQSL
+613 PM
-619 AVIGMGAHFGSLTT
+619 AVIGMGAHFGSFTT

-641 YEGTGAVRELPS
+641 YEGADAVRELPP
-653 HRWRGFETLG
+653 HRWRGFETL
-663 DGGAPQAAYIDGF
+663 DGVAAPRAAYIDGF

-716 APGGKDGAKGRR
+716 GPGTKGRR

-755 AWSATAGL
+755 AWCAGAGL
-763 EPTEQQLAALT
+763 APTDEQLAALT

-818 SAVGVD
+818 SSVGVD
-824 ALDTARLLL
+824 ALDAARLLL
-833 LDPSIEAVLVGAV
+833 LDPSVEAVLVGAV
-846 DLAAGPESTRARELL
+846 DLAAGPESTLARVELAAGDPRRDAEPGGRLGDGARAALEPVSL
-861 TPGSVLGDG
+861 LGDG
-870 AGAVV
+870 AGALV
-875 VTRPGSVPPG
+875 VTRPGSIPPE
-885 RTVYATVDALAVHHS
+885 RTVYATVDALAVRHS
-900 PTLDPRPAPDLV
+900 PALDPRPDPDLV
-912 AAAAEEALAA
+912 ATAAEEALAG
-922 AGVTPADVELVEAGA
+922 AGVTPAEVELVETGA
-937 AQDGTLEGLTRVWSA
+937 VTDDALDGLTRVWSG
-952 ERAGGLLRTAV
+952 EQPLHTAL
-963 SSVNSAVGDTGCAS
+963 SSVNSGVGDVGCAS
-977 ALASVIR
+977 VLASVIR
-984 AALCLHYGYQPIA
+984 AALCLHYAYQPVA
-997 PEGVDGARLAGS
+997 PPGVDGARLAGS
-1009 AFFLAGDSRP
+1009 ALFLATDSRP

-1028 RTASVS
+1028 RIASVS
-1034 VIGSAGSHAHVV
+1034 VTGTAGTHAHLV

-1072 GADDI
+1072 GAEDI
-1077 DTLMRRLGELREAV
+1077 DTLVRRLGELRDAVEA
-1091 DSGADWT
+1091 GGDW
-1098 AQLADDRPAALKAVL
+1098 AGLVADRPAALKAVL

-1120 LVRQLDQAAKDLPA
+1120 LVRQLEQAAKDLPG

-1152 RPAGGPGTR
+1152 RPAGGPGAK

-1191 ETQAELPAEML
+1191 EAQAELPAEML

-1207 YPRALGPLGRRELMG
+1207 YPRALGPMDRRELMR
-1222 REAELIE
+1222 REAELID

-1264 LGESSMLFATGGWI
+1264 LGESSMLFATGGWV

-1293 VDRLRGPKKTVRALW
+1293 VDRLRGRKKTVRGLW
-1308 GLGDEVPDQQV
+1308 GLGDEVSDQEV
-1319 WATHVLLAP
+1319 WATHVVLAP
-1328 TDAVRAAVQR
+1328 ADDVREAVARY
-1338 HDRVFITHVNTP
+1338 DRVYITHVNTP
-1350 TEVVVAGDPAQCR
+1350 AEVVVAGDPGQCR
-1363 DVIAELGCQSAR
+1363 DLIDALGCQSAR

-1390 LSELADLN
+1390 LTELADLN

-1419 GALDQDVVAHNIA
+1419 GDLDQDVVAHNIA

-1442 RLIRRAY
+1442 RLVRRAY

-1496 LVARLATHG
+1496 LVARLAAHG

-1517 AAPRRAPGL
+1517 TTERRPVGL
-1526 RTFTVGGTPVAPLVR
+1526 RTFEVGGAPVAPLVAE
-1541 DAAAP
+1541 AAAP
-1546 VLQAVRRA
+1546 VLERVRRVAEPVGVAVASVAASVQA
-1554 PHRPAPPPTPAAAVM
+1554 PGTFSSVPPTPA
-1569 GGAERGE
+1569 
-1576 HGAVLSPSRA
+1576 
-1586 PAAAATNVPGGEADP
+1586 T
-1601 RDGAA
+1601 
-1606 PGGGAERRNHPTPTA
+1606 
-1621 TASARGAAPQ
+1621 
-1631 GRAVTVRADGGPV
+1631 
-1644 PAPAAPESAT
+1644 
-1654 APPAPTPAGATAPVA
+1654 AGA
-1669 TASGGGAEPPGR
+1669 
-1681 AVPSV
+1681 
-1686 PLPAPAP
+1686 
-1693 PVPAT
+1693 
-1698 APPAPTPAGPTVPVA
+1698 
-1713 TASGGGAEPPG
+1713 
-1724 HVVPVVALPAS
+1724 
-1735 ALPVPATAPP
+1735 
-1745 APTPAGPTVP
+1745 
-1755 VATASGGG
+1755 
-1763 AEPPGRVVP
+1763 
-1772 VVALPASALPAPATV
+1772 
-1787 PTTPTPAGA
+1787 
-1796 TVPVATASGGGAEP
+1796 
-1810 PGRVVPVV
+1810 
-1818 ALPAPAFPVPAT
+1818 
-1830 APPTP
+1830 
-1835 TPAGA
+1835 
-1840 TVPVATASDGGAEP
+1840 
-1854 PGHVVPVVALSAP
+1854 
-1867 VLPVPA
+1867 
-1873 TVPTPPTPAGPT
+1873 
-1885 VPVVTASGGG
+1885 
-1895 AEPPGRAVP
+1895 
-1904 SVPVAVGDVLVPVPA
+1904 VPVPV
-1919 PATAPPAP
+1919 PPP
-1927 MPAAAPVPAVTAVA
+1927 PTSPSP
-1941 APGAAA
+1941 

-1961 LPVTAFHATEWDT
+1961 LPAQGFHATEWDT

-1991 REPITM
+1991 RDPITM
-1997 LPADAVS
+1997 LPADAV
-2004 AQSLGAV
+2004 AAPSLDALPPTASV
-2011 PPQAERADVPPRP
+2011 PPQAAPADVPPRP
-2024 AIFGAPLPVPEKP
+2024 AIFGAPLPVPPKP
-2037 RQPDDHAATLTLVRS
+2037 DRPTDDRAATLALVRS

-2072 EELTAVLS
+2072 EELTAMLTAS
-2080 ASTPVRPTPAAT
+2080 APARPPVATRPPAPLPPTTPLQPPTSLQPPTALQPLTAPQQSTRLQPPATPQSPPTTPRA
-2092 EHPPKPEGVVW
+2092 PKPEGVVW

-2123 FTRID
+2123 FARID

-2140 YLFATRVTR
+2140 YLFATRVTQ
-2149 LDAEPGEFKPS
+2149 LDAEPGEFRPS

-2214 DSSLSFLGDLP
+2214 DSSLSFVGDLP

-2285 QGRVAPGLKEA
+2285 QGRVAPGLKTT
-2296 ADPGRTA
+2296 ADPGRSQ
-2303 FKPLATTHRT
+2303 FKPLAVTDRT
-2313 SLTSADLDAL
+2313 ALTAADLDAL
-2323 AEGRVAE
+2323 AEGRVAD

-2344 SLRLPTRPLLM
+2344 SLRLPARPLLM
-2355 ADEVTV
+2355 ADEVTL

-2370 LGRIEAVKELA
+2370 LGRIEAVKELV
-2381 PDAWYFTSHFPDDP
+2381 PDEWYFTSHFPDDP

-2411 TYALSLGLHLTLPDA
+2411 LYALSLGLHLTLPDA
-2426 RFQPVPDLRT
+2426 RFQPVPGLRT

-2476 DGTPSISVTGLGIRL
+2476 DGTPSIGVTGLGIRL

-2536 LAVAMGPEF
+2536 LAIAMGPEF
-2545 EIYADSRAPYIPN
+2545 EVYADSRAPYIPN

-2573 RGTLKRGA
+2573 RGKLKRGA
-2581 VMVTEYDSPEDA
+2581 VMVTEYDAPEDA
-2593 WYYADNGHPSM
+2593 WYYADNGHPYM
-2604 PNCVHMES
+2604 PNCVYMES

-2622 YLGATLPFPEEQF
+2622 YLGATLPLPEEQF
-2635 SIRNLDGHATLVKDI
+2635 SIRNLDGRATLVKDV

-2655 TVQHRS
+2655 TIQHRS

-2696 YFNEKALAHQVGLD
+2696 YFNAKALEHQVGLD

-2724 RPPGT
+2724 RPAGT
-2729 RRVDLRDFRAAE
+2729 RRVDLRDHRAAE

-2754 DLVEWVDILPGGG
+2754 DLVEWLDVLPGGG

-2778 SIRPDEWYFSC
+2778 AIRPDEWYFSC

-2830 SAGTDTTWS
+2830 SSGTETTWS

-2848 PDMEFDVHIKEIRRE
+2848 PDMEFDVHVKEIRRE

-2880 RIYRLGDLGIEIHH
+2880 RIYRLDNLGIEIHH

>member
-24 NNLMGAVDS
+24 KNLMGAVDS

-55 ERDRHRIYCT
+55 ARDRHRIYCT
-65 RGGFIEATADLD
+65 RGGFLEAAGELDL
-77 PSGYLLPA
+77 SRYLLPA

-146 WDAAVYEG
+146 WDAAVSEG

-175 RDRAAG
+175 RDRGTG
-181 PAQRPL
+181 PAP
-187 DTLPEAHPLGR
+187 
-198 LDARAEADNRGSFGA
+198 GSPA
-213 GAVGGR
+213 
-219 GGSVVQ
+219 
-225 GPLGARLEAR
+225 
-235 RLGSFEARAEADNR
+235 
-249 GSFGAGAV
+249 
-257 GGGGGSVVQGPL
+257 
-269 GARLEARRLGSFEA
+269 
-283 RAEAD
+283 
-288 NRGSFGAGA
+288 
-297 VGGRGGSV
+297 
-305 GQGPLGAR
+305 
-313 LEARRLGSFEA
+313 A
-324 RAEAHNLWPGGLPAH
+324 RAEAHNLWPGGFPAH

-359 SALYAI
+359 SALYALR
-365 KLACAQL
+365 LACDRL
-372 ATGRADL
+372 ATGQADV

-466 NGQLAAYELAQKD
+466 GGQLTAYELAHRD
-479 AGIEPQDVQYV
+479 AGIGPQDIQYV

-509 RHFGRGPLLGSVKGN
+509 RYFGRTPLLGSVKGN

-554 VERPLPDTVANRVV
+554 VQQPLPGTVADRVV

-576 TEGVRRAAVSA
+576 AEGVRRAAVSA

-598 LSGPETDAEDDGTER
+598 LSGPETDAADDGTER

-619 AVIGMGAHFGSLTT
+619 AVIGMGAHFGSFTT

-641 YEGTGAVRELPS
+641 YEGTGAVRELPP

-663 DGGAPQAAYIDGF
+663 DGGAPRAAYLDEF

-688 DLDHFN
+688 DLGHFN

-716 APGGKDGAKGRR
+716 APGGKDGAGARR

-755 AWSATAGL
+755 AWCAAAGL
-763 EPTEQQLAALT
+763 DPTDEQLAALT

-818 SAVGVD
+818 SAVAVD

-861 TPGSVLGDG
+861 APGSVLGDG

-875 VTRPGSVPPG
+875 VTRPGSVPPE
-885 RTVYATVDALAVHHS
+885 RTVYATVDAVAVHHS

-912 AAAAEEALAA
+912 AAAAEEALAT

-952 ERAGGLLRTAV
+952 ERAGGTLRTAV
-963 SSVNSAVGDTGCAS
+963 SAVDSAVGDTGCAS

-984 AALCLHYGYQPIA
+984 AALCLHYAYQPVA
-997 PEGVDGARLAGS
+997 PEGLDGTRLAGS

-1028 RTASVS
+1028 RTAGVS
-1034 VIGSAGSHAHVV
+1034 VVGSAGSHAHVV

-1091 DSGADWT
+1091 EGGGDW
-1098 AQLADDRPAALKAVL
+1098 AAGLGEDRPAALKAVL

-1120 LVRQLDQAAKDLPA
+1120 LVRQLDQAVKDLPG

-1152 RPAGGPGTR
+1152 RPAGGPGTK

-1207 YPRALGPLGRRELMG
+1207 YPRALAPLDRRELMA

-1293 VDRLRGPKKTVRALW
+1293 VDRLRGPKKTVRELW
-1308 GLGDEVPDQQV
+1308 GIADEVPDQQV

-1328 TDAVRAAVQR
+1328 AESVRAAVQR

-1363 DVIAELGCQSAR
+1363 DLIDDLGCQSAR

-1485 RGARGATDIAR
+1485 RGARGATDTAR

-1517 AAPRRAPGL
+1517 SAHRRAPGL
-1526 RTFTVGGTPVAPLVR
+1526 RTFTVGGTPVAPLVKE
-1541 DAAAP
+1541 AAAP
-1546 VLQAVRRA
+1546 VLEAVRRA
-1554 PHRPAPPPTPAAAVM
+1554 PHRPAPAAVM
-1569 GGAERGE
+1569 GGAEREE
-1576 HGAVLSPSRA
+1576 H
-1586 PAAAATNVPGGEADP
+1586 AAAPMNVPAGEADP
-1601 RDGAA
+1601 RTAPLPGAERQNHPAPLQDRAVPSVLAAAGSPAAAAAVSPAPPGAPVPVAAVTGRKAVPQGGAVPSAPVGGAFVPRPAGAA
-1606 PGGGAERRNHPTPTA
+1606 PDSA
-1621 TASARGAAPQ
+1621 TVS
-1631 GRAVTVRADGGPV
+1631 
-1644 PAPAAPESAT
+1644 PAPAPARASVPVAPASGREAPPQGGAVPVAAGSPAAAAAVSPAPAGAPASVAAVTGRGAVPQDPAVSSMPVGAPVPGSTAAAPAAAT
-1654 APPAPTPAGATAPVA
+1654 APPAGAPLPVA
-1669 TASGGGAEPPGR
+1669 PASGRE
-1681 AVPSV
+1681 AVPQ
-1686 PLPAPAP
+1686 
-1693 PVPAT
+1693 
-1698 APPAPTPAGPTVPVA
+1698 
-1713 TASGGGAEPPG
+1713 
-1724 HVVPVVALPAS
+1724 
-1735 ALPVPATAPP
+1735 
-1745 APTPAGPTVP
+1745 
-1755 VATASGGG
+1755 
-1763 AEPPGRVVP
+1763 GR
-1772 VVALPASALPAPATV
+1772 T
-1787 PTTPTPAGA
+1787 
-1796 TVPVATASGGGAEP
+1796 
-1810 PGRVVPVV
+1810 
-1818 ALPAPAFPVPAT
+1818 
-1830 APPTP
+1830 
-1835 TPAGA
+1835 
-1840 TVPVATASDGGAEP
+1840 
-1854 PGHVVPVVALSAP
+1854 
-1867 VLPVPA
+1867 
-1873 TVPTPPTPAGPT
+1873 
-1885 VPVVTASGGG
+1885 
-1895 AEPPGRAVP
+1895 VP
-1904 SVPVAVGDVLVPVPA
+1904 SVPVGGAPVPG
-1919 PATAPPAP
+1919 
-1927 MPAAAPVPAVTAVA
+1927 PAAAAPDSPAVSPLPDPVPAVTAVA
-1941 APGAAA
+1941 PLGASP

-2004 AQSLGAV
+2004 APVV

-2037 RQPDDHAATLTLVRS
+2037 RKPDDHAVTLTLVRS
-2052 LRAEILEAHQEVLDA
+2052 LRAEILEAHQEVLEA

-2080 ASTPVRPTPAAT
+2080 ASASVQAEPTATPR
-2092 EHPPKPEGVVW
+2092 PPKPEGVVW

-2285 QGRVAPGLKEA
+2285 QGRVAPGLKVT

-2323 AEGRVAE
+2323 AEGRIAE

-2381 PDAWYFTSHFPDDP
+2381 PEAWYFTSHFPDDP

-2581 VMVTEYDSPEDA
+2581 VMVTEYDAPEDA
-2593 WYYADNGHPSM
+2593 WYYADNGHPYM
-2604 PNCVHMES
+2604 PNCVYMES

-2655 TVQHRS
+2655 TVRHRS
-2661 TLLSSDRMPGSILQ
+2661 TLMSSDRMPGSILQ
-2675 NFSYELSCDGEVF
+2675 NFSYELSCEGEVF

-2696 YFNEKALAHQVGLD
+2696 YFNEKALAHQIGLD

-2729 RRVDLRDFRAAE
+2729 RRIDLRDFRAAE

-2748 LAGGHL
+2748 LADGHL
-2754 DLVEWVDILPGGG
+2754 DLVEWVDLLPGGG
-2767 EHGQGYLRGHR
+2767 EHGQGYVRGHR

-2807 QGMQVYAVETG
+2807 QGMQAYAVETG
-2818 LTDGLRN
+2818 LTEGLRN

-2830 SAGTDTTWS
+2830 ATGIDTTWS

-2848 PDMEFDVHIKEIRRE
+2848 PDMEFDVHIKAIRRE
-2863 PGRIVLLGD
+2863 PGRIVLIGD

-2880 RIYRLGDLGIEIHH
+2880 RIYRLGDLAIEIHH

>member
-33 RTEGG
+33 RAEGG
-38 ERIFGHDPLAEE
+38 ERIFGHDPLAERDGE
-50 TGPED
+50 
-55 ERDRHRIYCT
+55 DRHRIYCT
-65 RGGFIEATADLD
+65 RGGFIEATGALD

-98 LRVAGDALAD
+98 LRVAEDALAD

-146 WDAAVYEG
+146 WDAAVSEG

-175 RDRAAG
+175 RDRTAG
-181 PAQRPL
+181 LAQGPF
-187 DTLPEAHPLGR
+187 DTGPEAHHRPF
-198 LDARAEADNRGSFGA
+198 D
-213 GAVGGR
+213 
-219 GGSVVQ
+219 
-225 GPLGARLEAR
+225 
-235 RLGSFEARAEADNR
+235 
-249 GSFGAGAV
+249 
-257 GGGGGSVVQGPL
+257 
-269 GARLEARRLGSFEA
+269 
-283 RAEAD
+283 
-288 NRGSFGAGA
+288 
-297 VGGRGGSV
+297 
-305 GQGPLGAR
+305 
-313 LEARRLGSFEA
+313 A

-365 KLACAQL
+365 RLACAQL

-457 GKHLLAPNV
+457 GKHLLVPNV
-466 NGQLAAYELAQKD
+466 SGQLAAYELAHRD
-479 AGIEPQDVQYV
+479 AGIEPKDVQYV

-541 LALGHGVIPPTVG
+541 LALGHGVIPPTIG
-554 VERPLPDTVANRVV
+554 VAEPLPGTVADRVV
-568 REPTPWPA
+568 REPTPWPTTDGA
-576 TEGVRRAAVSA
+576 RRAAVSA

-598 LSGPETDAEDDGTER
+598 LSGPETDVEDDGTEQ

-619 AVIGMGAHFGSLTT
+619 AVIGMGAHFGSFTT

-641 YEGTGAVRELPS
+641 YEGRGAVRELPS
-653 HRWRGFETLG
+653 HRWRGFESLG

-755 AWSATAGL
+755 AWSAAAGL
-763 EPTEQQLAALT
+763 EPTEEQLAALT

-861 TPGSVLGDG
+861 APGSVLGDG

-875 VTRPGSVPPG
+875 VTRPGSVPPE

-900 PTLDPRPAPDLV
+900 LTLDPRPAPDLV
-912 AAAAEEALAA
+912 AAAAEDALAA

-937 AQDGTLEGLTRVWSA
+937 AQDGTLEGLGRVWSA
-952 ERAGGLLRTAV
+952 ERAGGTLRTAV
-963 SSVNSAVGDTGCAS
+963 SAVNSAVGDTGCAS

-984 AALCLHYGYQPIA
+984 AALCLHYGYQPVA
-997 PEGVDGARLAGS
+997 PEGVDGTRLAGS

-1028 RTASVS
+1028 RTAGVS

-1077 DTLMRRLGELREAV
+1077 DTLMRRLGELRDAV
-1091 DSGADWT
+1091 DSGADW
-1098 AQLADDRPAALKAVL
+1098 AAGLAEDRPAGLKAVL
-1113 VADDPAG
+1113 VADDTAG

-1152 RPAGGPGTR
+1152 RPAGGPGTK

-1173 LGLGRSLF
+1173 LGLGRALF

-1207 YPRALGPLGRRELMG
+1207 YPRALGPLDRRELMG

-1293 VDRLRGPKKTVRALW
+1293 VDRLRGPKKTVRELW

-1328 TDAVRAAVQR
+1328 ADAVRAAVQR
-1338 HDRVFITHVNTP
+1338 QDRVFITHVNTP

-1541 DAAAP
+1541 EAAAP
-1546 VLQAVRRA
+1546 VLDAVRRA
-1554 PHRPAPPPTPAAAVM
+1554 PHRPATPPAPAAAVM
-1569 GGAERGE
+1569 SGGAGRGE
-1576 HGAVLSPSRA
+1576 PGPAPSPSQA
-1586 PAAAATNVPGGEADP
+1586 TAAAATNAPAGEADP

-1606 PGGGAERRNHPTPTA
+1606 RGGGAERRNHP
-1621 TASARGAAPQ
+1621 
-1631 GRAVTVRADGGPV
+1631 V
-1644 PAPAAPESAT
+1644 PPR
-1654 APPAPTPAGATAPVA
+1654 PAPTTH
-1669 TASGGGAEPPGR
+1669 
-1681 AVPSV
+1681 
-1686 PLPAPAP
+1686 PLPPKP
-1693 PVPAT
+1693 
-1698 APPAPTPAGPTVPVA
+1698 VPVA
-1713 TASGGGAEPPG
+1713 TASGGEAAPQDRA
-1724 HVVPVVALPAS
+1724 VPLRPVRGGD
-1735 ALPVPATAPP
+1735 PVPAA
-1745 APTPAGPTVP
+1745 TV
-1755 VATASGGG
+1755 SGGE
-1763 AEPPGRVVP
+1763 A
-1772 VVALPASALPAPATV
+1772 AP
-1787 PTTPTPAGA
+1787 
-1796 TVPVATASGGGAEP
+1796 
-1810 PGRVVPVV
+1810 R
-1818 ALPAPAFPVPAT
+1818 
-1830 APPTP
+1830 
-1835 TPAGA
+1835 
-1840 TVPVATASDGGAEP
+1840 D
-1854 PGHVVPVVALSAP
+1854 
-1867 VLPVPA
+1867 
-1873 TVPTPPTPAGPT
+1873 
-1885 VPVVTASGGG
+1885 
-1895 AEPPGRAVP
+1895 RAVP
-1904 SVPVAVGDVLVPVPA
+1904 SVPVPGGDVPVPA
-1919 PATAPPAP
+1919 NAPSAP
-1927 MPAAAPVPAVTAVA
+1927 TPAAAPVPAVTAVA
-1941 APGAAA
+1941 PPGPSA
-1947 PVPVTA
+1947 PVPVTT

-1961 LPVTAFHATEWDT
+1961 LPATAFHATEWDT

-1997 LPADAVS
+1997 LPADAVP
-2004 AQSLGAV
+2004 APSLGAV

-2037 RQPDDHAATLTLVRS
+2037 RQPDRPTDDHAATLTLVRS

-2080 ASTPVRPTPAAT
+2080 ASAPVRPTPAAT
-2092 EHPPKPEGVVW
+2092 PRPPKPEGVVW

-2140 YLFATRVTR
+2140 YLFATRVTQ

-2285 QGRVAPGLKEA
+2285 QGRVAPGLKTA

-2323 AEGRVAE
+2323 AEGRIAE

-2370 LGRIEAVKELA
+2370 LGRIEAVKELD

-2491 REKPGTPYRP
+2491 REKPGTSYRP

-2604 PNCVHMES
+2604 PNCVYMES

-2635 SIRNLDGHATLVKDI
+2635 SIRNLDGHATLVKDV

-2724 RPPGT
+2724 RPSGT
-2729 RRVDLRDFRAAE
+2729 RRIDLRDFRTAE

-2830 SAGTDTTWS
+2830 ATGTDTTWS

-2863 PGRIVLLGD
+2863 PGRILLLGD

>member
-38 ERIFGHDPLAEE
+38 ERIFGHDPLAGSDSE
-50 TGPED
+50 
-55 ERDRHRIYCT
+55 DRHRIYCT
-65 RGGFIEATADLD
+65 RGGFLEAVPDLD
-77 PSGYLLPA
+77 PSRYLLPA

-146 WDAAVYEG
+146 WDAAICEG

-162 AGLPSGAADGSPA
+162 AGLPSGAADGNPA
-175 RDRAAG
+175 RDRDNG
-181 PAQRPL
+181 PARGPV
-187 DTLPEAHPLGR
+187 A
-198 LDARAEADNRGSFGA
+198 ARAEAHDLGPFGG
-213 GAVGGR
+213 GAAGGR
-219 GGSVVQ
+219 GGSSAQ
-225 GPLGARLEAR
+225 GLLDGRPEAH
-235 RLGSFEARAEADNR
+235 RLGSFEAGGEAGNL
-249 GSFGAGAV
+249 GPF
-257 GGGGGSVVQGPL
+257 GGG
-269 GARLEARRLGSFEA
+269 AA
-283 RAEAD
+283 
-288 NRGSFGAGA
+288 
-297 VGGRGGSV
+297 GGRGSSSAQGSV
-305 GQGPLGAR
+305 DGRP
-313 LEARRLGSFEA
+313 EAHRLGLFEA

-346 LDGPRHTL
+346 LGGPRHTL

-398 DLHAYPPDGFSQPFD
+398 DLHAYPPDGVSQPFD

-457 GKHLLAPNV
+457 GKHLLVPNV
-466 NGQLAAYELAQKD
+466 NGQLAAYELAHRD
-479 AGIEPQDVQYV
+479 AGIAPQDIQYV

-502 TELDGVE
+502 TELEGVE
-509 RHFGRGPLLGSVKGN
+509 RHFGRTPLLGSVKGN

-554 VERPLPDTVANRVV
+554 VERPLPGTVADRVV

-576 TEGVRRAAVSA
+576 TDGARRAAVSA

-598 LSGPETDAEDDGTER
+598 LSGPETDVEDDGTDR
-613 RTPQSL
+613 RAPQSL
-619 AVIGMGAHFGSLTT
+619 AVIGMGAHFGSFTT

-663 DGGAPQAAYIDGF
+663 EGGAPQAAYIDGF

-746 RYALGRKLA
+746 RYALDRKLA
-755 AWSATAGL
+755 AWSAAAGL
-763 EPTEQQLAALT
+763 EPTEDQLAALT

-861 TPGSVLGDG
+861 APGSLLGDG

-875 VTRPGSVPPG
+875 VTRPGSVPPE

-922 AGVTPADVELVEAGA
+922 AGLTPADVELVEAGA

-952 ERAGGLLRTAV
+952 ERAGGGLRTAV
-963 SSVNSAVGDTGCAS
+963 SGVNSAVGDTGCAS

-997 PEGVDGARLAGS
+997 PEGIDGARLAGS

-1028 RTASVS
+1028 RTAGVS

-1077 DTLMRRLGELREAV
+1077 DTLMRRLGELRDAV

-1098 AQLADDRPAALKAVL
+1098 ARLAEDRPAALKAVL
-1113 VADDPAG
+1113 VADDTAG

-1328 TDAVRAAVQR
+1328 ADAVRASVQR

-1363 DVIAELGCQSAR
+1363 DVIDELGCQSAR

-1541 DAAAP
+1541 EAAAP
-1546 VLQAVRRA
+1546 VLGAVRRV
-1554 PHRPAPPPTPAAAVM
+1554 PRRPVPPPTPAAAVM
-1569 GGAERGE
+1569 GGGAERAG
-1576 HGAVLSPSRA
+1576 HGAAPSPSRA
-1586 PAAAATNVPGGEADP
+1586 PAAAATNAPGGEAAP
-1601 RDGAA
+1601 RDGAPPQA
-1606 PGGGAERRNHPTPTA
+1606 PPPGGGDKRRPAPSLPVPAARPLRPKPAPIA
-1621 TASARGAAPQ
+1621 TTSGRAAAPQ
-1631 GRAVTVRADGGPV
+1631 DRAAPAVPV
-1644 PAPAAPESAT
+1644 PVGKAAVPVSASVAPAAAQ
-1654 APPAPTPAGATAPVA
+1654 PAAGPTAPVA
-1669 TASGGGAEPPGR
+1669 TASGRAAAPQDR
-1681 AVPSV
+1681 AVPAAPVPVGKAAVPVSASV
-1686 PLPAPAP
+1686 APAAAQ
-1693 PVPAT
+1693 PA
-1698 APPAPTPAGPTVPVA
+1698 AGPTAPVA
-1713 TASGGGAEPPG
+1713 TASGRA
-1724 HVVPVVALPAS
+1724 A
-1735 ALPVPATAPP
+1735 APQ
-1745 APTPAGPTVP
+1745 
-1755 VATASGGG
+1755 
-1763 AEPPGRVVP
+1763 
-1772 VVALPASALPAPATV
+1772 
-1787 PTTPTPAGA
+1787 
-1796 TVPVATASGGGAEP
+1796 
-1810 PGRVVPVV
+1810 
-1818 ALPAPAFPVPAT
+1818 
-1830 APPTP
+1830 
-1835 TPAGA
+1835 
-1840 TVPVATASDGGAEP
+1840 D
-1854 PGHVVPVVALSAP
+1854 
-1867 VLPVPA
+1867 
-1873 TVPTPPTPAGPT
+1873 
-1885 VPVVTASGGG
+1885 
-1895 AEPPGRAVP
+1895 RAVP
-1904 SVPVAVGDVLVPVPA
+1904 AAPVPVGNTPVPVPVPA
-1919 PATAPPAP
+1919 AGPPAST
-1927 MPAAAPVPAVTAVA
+1927 PAAAPLPAVTAVA
-1941 APGAAA
+1941 PPRSAPPGAAA

-1961 LPVTAFHATEWDT
+1961 LPVTALHATEWDT

-1997 LPADAVS
+1997 LPADAVT
-2004 AQSLGAV
+2004 APALGAV
-2011 PPQAERADVPPRP
+2011 PPQAERADAPLRP
-2024 AIFGAPLPVPEKP
+2024 AIFGAPLPVPDKP
-2037 RQPDDHAATLTLVRS
+2037 RQPDRPADDHSATLTLVRS

-2080 ASTPVRPTPAAT
+2080 ASTPVPAAPAAAT
-2092 EHPPKPEGVVW
+2092 ARPPKPEGVVW

-2128 GYDRRVRLPAPP
+2128 GYERRVRLPAPP

-2201 DFTNRGQRVYRLL
+2201 DFTNRGRRVYRLL

-2285 QGRVAPGLKEA
+2285 QGRVAPGLKQA

-2323 AEGRVAE
+2323 AEGRIAD

-2593 WYYADNGHPSM
+2593 WYYADNGHPYM
-2604 PNCVHMES
+2604 PNCVYMES

-2729 RRVDLRDFRAAE
+2729 RRVDLRDFRTAE

>member
-16 AATPDAYW
+16 AATPEAYW
-24 NNLMGAVDS
+24 SNLMGAVDS

-38 ERIFGHDPLAEE
+38 ERIFGHDPLAGEAD
-50 TGPED
+50 PED
-55 ERDRHRIYCT
+55 TRDRHRIYCT
-65 RGGFIEATADLD
+65 RGGFLEATADLD

-146 WDAAVYEG
+146 WDAAVFEG

-162 AGLPSGAADGSPA
+162 AGLSSGAADGSPA
-175 RDRAAG
+175 RDRGTGEAPGTFAARAEVHNLGSFVAG
-181 PAQRPL
+181 PASDRGGAPAQGPL
-187 DTLPEAHPLGR
+187 DTRPEAHDLGPSDR
-198 LDARAEADNRGSFGA
+198 REAGLGS
-213 GAVGGR
+213 R
-219 GGSVVQ
+219 
-225 GPLGARLEAR
+225 PPEAHN
-235 RLGSFEARAEADNR
+235 LGSFA
-249 GSFGAGAV
+249 
-257 GGGGGSVVQGPL
+257 
-269 GARLEARRLGSFEA
+269 
-283 RAEAD
+283 
-288 NRGSFGAGA
+288 
-297 VGGRGGSV
+297 
-305 GQGPLGAR
+305 
-313 LEARRLGSFEA
+313 A

-398 DLHAYPPDGFSQPFD
+398 DLHAYPQDGFSQPFD

-466 NGQLAAYELAQKD
+466 NGQLAAYELAHRD
-479 AGIEPQDVQYV
+479 AGIEPQDIQYV

-502 TELDGVE
+502 VELDGVE

-541 LALGHGVIPPTVG
+541 LALGHGVIPPTRG
-554 VERPLPDTVANRVV
+554 VEQPLPGTVADRVV

-598 LSGPETDAEDDGTER
+598 LSGPETDAEDDGTEQ

-619 AVIGMGAHFGSLTT
+619 AVIGMGAHFGSFTT

-716 APGGKDGAKGRR
+716 APGGRDGAKGRR

-755 AWSATAGL
+755 AWCAAAGL
-763 EPTEQQLAALT
+763 EPTDEQLAALT

-806 NLTGPSFTVSSD
+806 NLTGPSFTISSD

-846 DLAAGPESTRARELL
+846 DLAAGPESTQARQLL
-861 TPGSVLGDG
+861 ASQVVLGDG

-875 VTRPGSVPPG
+875 VTRPGSVPPE

-900 PTLDPRPAPDLV
+900 PTLDPRPTPELV

-937 AQDGTLEGLTRVWSA
+937 AQDGTLEGLVRVWSA
-952 ERAGGLLRTAV
+952 ERAGGALRTAV
-963 SSVNSAVGDTGCAS
+963 SAVNSAVGDTGCAS
-977 ALASVIR
+977 VLASVIR
-984 AALCLHYGYQPIA
+984 AALCLHYGYQPVA

-1077 DTLMRRLGELREAV
+1077 DTLMRRLGELRDAV
-1091 DSGADWT
+1091 DSGGDWA
-1098 AQLADDRPAALKAVL
+1098 AQLAEDRPAALKAVL

-1120 LVRQLDQAAKDLPA
+1120 LVRQLDQAAKDLPG
-1134 VYRAGGEWTSP
+1134 VHRAGGEWTSP

-1152 RPAGGPGTR
+1152 RPAGGPDTK

-1207 YPRALGPLGRRELMG
+1207 YPRALKPLDRRELMG

-1293 VDRLRGPKKTVRALW
+1293 VDRLRGPKKTVRELW
-1308 GLGDEVPDQQV
+1308 DIGEDVPDQQV

-1328 TDAVRAAVQR
+1328 ADSVRAAVQR

-1363 DVIAELGCQSAR
+1363 DLIDALGCQSAR

-1496 LVARLATHG
+1496 LVARLAAHG

-1517 AAPRRAPGL
+1517 AARRRPPGL

-1541 DAAAP
+1541 EAAAP
-1546 VLQAVRRA
+1546 VVSAVRRVTA
-1554 PHRPAPPPTPAAAVM
+1554 PTRRLVTPTTPAAAVM
-1569 GGAERGE
+1569 GGGARREDHGAAPLQSPAPAPVATNVRGDEADPPATPVPAERALPPEPVPMTTASGTAAE
-1576 HGAVLSPSRA
+1576 PQERAVPNPVEDAPLPVPASAAAPPTSATVPPAPAPVVAPAPTEAVAGAVRRA
-1586 PAAAATNVPGGEADP
+1586 AVPPAQPAVPVPASAAAPPTSATVPPPPAPTEAPAPAVTAAAAEAVAGAVRRAAVPPVQPPVPGAS
-1601 RDGAA
+1601 A
-1606 PGGGAERRNHPTPTA
+1606 PGGGAEPR
-1621 TASARGAAPQ
+1621 
-1631 GRAVTVRADGGPV
+1631 
-1644 PAPAAPESAT
+1644 E
-1654 APPAPTPAGATAPVA
+1654 
-1669 TASGGGAEPPGR
+1669 
-1681 AVPSV
+1681 
-1686 PLPAPAP
+1686 
-1693 PVPAT
+1693 
-1698 APPAPTPAGPTVPVA
+1698 
-1713 TASGGGAEPPG
+1713 
-1724 HVVPVVALPAS
+1724 
-1735 ALPVPATAPP
+1735 
-1745 APTPAGPTVP
+1745 
-1755 VATASGGG
+1755 
-1763 AEPPGRVVP
+1763 
-1772 VVALPASALPAPATV
+1772 
-1787 PTTPTPAGA
+1787 
-1796 TVPVATASGGGAEP
+1796 
-1810 PGRVVPVV
+1810 
-1818 ALPAPAFPVPAT
+1818 
-1830 APPTP
+1830 
-1835 TPAGA
+1835 
-1840 TVPVATASDGGAEP
+1840 
-1854 PGHVVPVVALSAP
+1854 
-1867 VLPVPA
+1867 
-1873 TVPTPPTPAGPT
+1873 
-1885 VPVVTASGGG
+1885 
-1895 AEPPGRAVP
+1895 RAVP
-1904 SVPVAVGDVLVPVPA
+1904 SVPVGHGSERSQAAAPA
-1919 PATAPPAP
+1919 PAPTEAPA
-1927 MPAAAPVPAVTAVA
+1927 PAVTAVA
-1941 APGAAA
+1941 PAPVVAAA
-1947 PVPVTA
+1947 PAVTGVAPPGASPSVPVTA

-1961 LPVTAFHATEWDT
+1961 LPATAFHATEWDT

-2004 AQSLGAV
+2004 APSLGAV

-2037 RQPDDHAATLTLVRS
+2037 QQPDRPKDDHAATLTLVRS

-2080 ASTPVRPTPAAT
+2080 ASASDRPAPAAAT
-2092 EHPPKPEGVVW
+2092 PRPPKPEGVVW

-2140 YLFATRVTR
+2140 YLFATRVTQ

-2285 QGRVAPGLKEA
+2285 QGRVAPGPKQA

-2323 AEGRVAE
+2323 AEGRIAD

-2458 ELTLLPRP
+2458 ELNLLPRP

-2536 LAVAMGPEF
+2536 LAIAMGPEF

-2558 GDFLFVDRVMKLEGT
+2558 GDFLFVDRVMKLEGR

-2581 VMVTEYDSPEDA
+2581 VMVTEYDVPEDA
-2593 WYYADNGHPSM
+2593 WYYADNGHLYM
-2604 PNCVHMES
+2604 PNCVYMES

-2729 RRVDLRDFRAAE
+2729 RRIDLRDFRAAE

-2748 LAGGHL
+2748 PAGGHL

-2767 EHGQGYLRGHR
+2767 EHGQGYVRGHR

-2830 SAGTDTTWS
+2830 STGTDTTWS

-2848 PDMEFDVHIKEIRRE
+2848 PDMEFDVHLKEIRRE

-2880 RIYRLGDLGIEIHH
+2880 RIYRLGDIAIEIHH

>member
-24 NNLMGAVDS
+24 SNLMGAVDS

-38 ERIFGHDPLAEE
+38 ERVFGHAPTAE
-50 TGPED
+50 GD
-55 ERDRHRIYCT
+55 AGDRHRIYCT
-65 RGGFIEATADLD
+65 RGGFLEATADLD
-77 PSGYLLPA
+77 LSRYLLPA

-98 LRVAGDALAD
+98 LRVAEDALAD

-146 WDAAVYEG
+146 WDAAVSEG

-175 RDRAAG
+175 SDRG
-181 PAQRPL
+181 TAQRA
-187 DTLPEAHPLGR
+187 T
-198 LDARAEADNRGSFGA
+198 
-213 GAVGGR
+213 
-219 GGSVVQ
+219 
-225 GPLGARLEAR
+225 
-235 RLGSFEARAEADNR
+235 
-249 GSFGAGAV
+249 
-257 GGGGGSVVQGPL
+257 
-269 GARLEARRLGSFEA
+269 
-283 RAEAD
+283 
-288 NRGSFGAGA
+288 
-297 VGGRGGSV
+297 
-305 GQGPLGAR
+305 
-313 LEARRLGSFEA
+313 
-324 RAEAHNLWPGGLPAH
+324 AHNLWPGGLPAH

-365 KLACAQL
+365 KLACDRL
-372 ATGRADL
+372 ATGSADL

-422 QGAAMVALKRLA
+422 QGAAMVAVKRLA

-466 NGQLAAYELAQKD
+466 NGQLAAYELAHRD
-479 AGIEPQDVQYV
+479 AGIEPHDIQYV

-509 RHFGRGPLLGSVKGN
+509 RYFGRGPLLGSVKGN

-530 AAGMSSLVKVV
+530 AAGMSSLLKVV

-554 VERPLPDTVANRVV
+554 VDRPLPGTVADRVV

-598 LSGPETDAEDDGTER
+598 LSGPDTDAEDDGTER
-613 RTPQSL
+613 RTPQPL
-619 AVIGMGAHFGSLTT
+619 AVIGMGAHLGSFTT

-653 HRWRGFETLG
+653 HRWRGFETL
-663 DGGAPQAAYIDGF
+663 DGVGAPQAAYIEGF

-716 APGGKDGAKGRR
+716 GPGGQDGAKGRR

-739 SAEGHGA
+739 SVEGHGA

-755 AWSATAGL
+755 AWCAAAGL
-763 EPTEQQLAALT
+763 EPTDDQLAALT

-846 DLAAGPESTRARELL
+846 DLAAGPESTLARELL
-861 TPGSVLGDG
+861 DAGSVLGDG

-875 VTRPGSVPPG
+875 VTRPGSVPPE

-937 AQDGTLEGLTRVWSA
+937 AQDATLEGLVRVWSA
-952 ERAGGLLRTAV
+952 ERTGGALRTAV
-963 SSVNSAVGDTGCAS
+963 SAVNSAVGDTGCAS

-984 AALCLHYGYQPIA
+984 AALCLHYAYQPVA
-997 PEGVDGARLAGS
+997 PAGVDGARLAGS

-1028 RTASVS
+1028 RTACVS
-1034 VIGSAGSHAHVV
+1034 ITGSAGSHAHVV

-1077 DTLMRRLGELREAV
+1077 DTLMRRLGELRDAV
-1091 DSGADWT
+1091 ESGGDW
-1098 AQLADDRPAALKAVL
+1098 AARLAEDRPAALKAVL

-1120 LVRQLDQAAKDLPA
+1120 LVRQLDQAAKDLPG

-1152 RPAGGPGTR
+1152 RPAGGPGTK

-1207 YPRALGPLGRRELMG
+1207 YPRALAPLDRRELMG

-1264 LGESSMLFATGGWI
+1264 LGESSMLFATGGWV

-1308 GLGDEVPDQQV
+1308 GIGDEVPDQQV

-1328 TDAVRAAVQR
+1328 ADSVRAAVQR

-1363 DVIAELGCQSAR
+1363 DLIDSLGCQSAR

-1390 LSELADLN
+1390 LAELADLN

-1459 GPSSTCTRWIHET
+1459 GPSSTCTRWVHET
-1472 LGDDPHLSVPVDR
+1472 LGDDPHISVPVDR
-1485 RGARGATDIAR
+1485 RGARGATDTAR

-1517 AAPRRAPGL
+1517 APRRRPLGL
-1526 RTFTVGGTPVAPLVR
+1526 RTFTVGGTPVAPLVTA
-1541 DAAAP
+1541 AAAP
-1546 VLQAVRRA
+1546 VVGSVRRVT
-1554 PHRPAPPPTPAAAVM
+1554 APPESVPAK
-1569 GGAERGE
+1569 R
-1576 HGAVLSPSRA
+1576 VLPSE
-1586 PAAAATNVPGGEADP
+1586 PVPVAS
-1601 RDGAA
+1601 A
-1606 PGGGAERRNHPTPTA
+1606 PGGGVEPRE
-1621 TASARGAAPQ
+1621 
-1631 GRAVTVRADGGPV
+1631 RAVPSLPVPVGYTDPV
-1644 PAPAAPESAT
+1644 PAAASAV
-1654 APPAPTPAGATAPVA
+1654 PPAPTPTG
-1669 TASGGGAEPPGR
+1669 
-1681 AVPSV
+1681 
-1686 PLPAPAP
+1686 APAQ
-1693 PVPAT
+1693 T
-1698 APPAPTPAGPTVPVA
+1698 A
-1713 TASGGGAEPPG
+1713 
-1724 HVVPVVALPAS
+1724 
-1735 ALPVPATAPP
+1735 
-1745 APTPAGPTVP
+1745 
-1755 VATASGGG
+1755 
-1763 AEPPGRVVP
+1763 
-1772 VVALPASALPAPATV
+1772 
-1787 PTTPTPAGA
+1787 
-1796 TVPVATASGGGAEP
+1796 
-1810 PGRVVPVV
+1810 
-1818 ALPAPAFPVPAT
+1818 
-1830 APPTP
+1830 
-1835 TPAGA
+1835 
-1840 TVPVATASDGGAEP
+1840 
-1854 PGHVVPVVALSAP
+1854 
-1867 VLPVPA
+1867 
-1873 TVPTPPTPAGPT
+1873 
-1885 VPVVTASGGG
+1885 
-1895 AEPPGRAVP
+1895 
-1904 SVPVAVGDVLVPVPA
+1904 
-1919 PATAPPAP
+1919 
-1927 MPAAAPVPAVTAVA
+1927 TAVA
-1941 APGAAA
+1941 PPPSVSVASP

-1953 GAPDQAPE
+1953 GALDQAPE
-1961 LPVTAFHATEWDT
+1961 LPDTAFHATEWDT

-1997 LPADAVS
+1997 LPADAT
-2004 AQSLGAV
+2004 A
-2011 PPQAERADVPPRP
+2011 PQAERADVPPRP

-2037 RQPDDHAATLTLVRS
+2037 RQPDRTTDDHAATLTLVRS

-2080 ASTPVRPTPAAT
+2080 ASASVQAAPAAT
-2092 EHPPKPEGVVW
+2092 PRPPKPEGVVW

-2140 YLFATRVTR
+2140 YLFATRVTQ

-2285 QGRVAPGLKEA
+2285 QGRVAPGLKTQS
-2296 ADPGRTA
+2296 DPGRTA

-2323 AEGRVAE
+2323 AEGRIAD

-2381 PDAWYFTSHFPDDP
+2381 SDAWYFTSHFPDDP

-2458 ELTLLPRP
+2458 ELNLLPRP

-2517 TGEPALL
+2517 TSEPALL

-2558 GDFLFVDRVMKLEGT
+2558 GDFLFVDRVMKLQGT

-2581 VMVTEYDSPEDA
+2581 VMVTEYDSPDDA
-2593 WYYADNGHPSM
+2593 WYYADNGHPYM
-2604 PNCVHMES
+2604 PNCVYMES

-2622 YLGATLPFPEEQF
+2622 YLGATLPLPEEQF
-2635 SIRNLDGHATLVKDI
+2635 SIRNLDGHATLVKDV

-2710 KGQHVLPWLDTQPA
+2710 KGKHVLPWLDTQPA

-2729 RRVDLRDFRAAE
+2729 RRIDLRDFRAAE

-2767 EHGQGYLRGHR
+2767 EHGQGYVRGHR

-2830 SAGTDTTWS
+2830 ATGIDTTWS

-2848 PDMEFDVHIKEIRRE
+2848 PDMEFDVHIKGIRRE

-2872 AHVWKSTL
+2872 AYVWKSTL
-2880 RIYRLGDLGIEIHH
+2880 RIYRLGDLAIEIHH